1 MGPVFGHGQL
11 RLYLLAVL
19 EAGPR
24 SGYDVIRGLEDRFG
38 GLYSPSAGTV
48 YPRLAKLEEEGL
60 VTRSDEGRR
69 SLYSLTAAG
78 QAELDGRRAELSEL
92 ELSLDESA
100 QRLAEQMRERVRSGT
115 ADVRAR
121 LEEAARQARARARES
136 AAYGAG
142 EGVLGGEDA
151 GRPEGAAGHGGS
163 WAGPAGA
170 WGRPTS
176 GGPGPFVPPGFGTG
190 FPFGQGTPDWSSVA
204 RWLGEMG
211 FTPPTGA
218 PRPADPR
225 GPQAGAGRGSASS
238 AGAGSS
244 ADAGAGS
251 GSGEDSSAAHREGVP
266 PRRGARD
273 VWAQATDTVDEAATA
288 RAQDTAAPG
297 AGPRTSARDTGT
309 GWPGAEGDSQRAE
322 PAVPAHGMPTV
333 GPAGDRY
340 ATGYDD
346 TGHDDLGYG
355 DMGHGDMGHGEGQ
368 SRAGSGGRRPRLGG
382 SRRRGDPGRG
392 AAPRDRPD
400 HSRRLR
406 PHPGG
411 ALPHRAP
418 RRSPRFRRGR
428 GRRASPR
435 GALTGAAPRTAGA
448 RGPADEGPR
457 RHSHAH

>member
-69 SLYSLTAAG
+69 SIYSLTAAG
-78 QAELDGRRAELSEL
+78 QAELDGRRAELGEL

-100 QRLAEQMRERVRSGT
+100 HRLAEQMRERVRSGT
-115 ADVRAR
+115 TDVRAR

-142 EGVLGGEDA
+142 ASAFGAEDA
-151 GRPEGAAGHGGS
+151 SGGPWAGTSGGWGHGS
-163 WAGPAGA
+163 SGA
-170 WGRPTS
+170 RSSS

-218 PRPADPR
+218 GRPADPPADR
-225 GPQAGAGRGSASS
+225 PGP
-238 AGAGSS
+238 
-244 ADAGAGS
+244 GAGS
-251 GSGEDSSAAHREGVP
+251 GAAGGAP

-273 VWAQATDTVDEAATA
+273 VWAQATDDGDAAA
-288 RAQDTAAPG
+288 ESAAAPAEG
-297 AGPRTSARDTGT
+297 AAGPGGDPRTSTRHTGT
-309 GWPGAEGDSQRAE
+309 GWPGVESDSRSAEQAA
-322 PAVPAHGMPTV
+322 PPHGKPTV
-333 GPAGDRY
+333 GPSPDRTTGD
-340 ATGYDD
+340 DD
-346 TGHDDLGYG
+346 
-355 DMGHGDMGHGEGQ
+355 GQ
-368 SRAGSGGRRPRLGG
+368 AQAGS
-382 SRRRGDPGRG
+382 
-392 AAPRDRPD
+392 
-400 HSRRLR
+400 H
-406 PHPGG
+406 
-411 ALPHRAP
+411 
-418 RRSPRFRRGR
+418 
-428 GRRASPR
+428 GRRAPSWEDVVGGGIPDAEQLREIGQIIRDATARIQAVLSRTEPR
-435 GALTGAAPRTAGA
+435 GTAPGGTGPSQPTEE
-448 RGPADEGPR
+448 P
-457 RHSHAH
+457 